1 MGKIIVRD
9 LNSYAFHGCLES
21 EKKIGGNYKTTVWV
35 EGDFSKAESKDLLQD
50 SIDYETLGL
59 IVQEQMKIS
68 SNLIENVVIRI
79 LNEIEK
85 AFHNYTLHNIG
96 VKVIKIN
103 PPVKGDVLQV
113 EYIKEKRFK

>member
-9 LNSYAFHGCLES
+9 LKSYAYHGCLES
-21 EKKIGGNYKTTVWV
+21 EKKIGGHYETTVWV
-35 EGDFSKAESKDLLQD
+35 EGDFSKAEGKDLLQD
-50 SIDYETLGL
+50 SVDYETLGI

-85 AFHNYTLHNIG
+85 VFRNYTLHNIG
-96 VKVIKIN
+96 VKVIKIT
-103 PPVKGDVLQV
+103 PPVKGDVPQV

>member
-1 MGKIIVRD
+1 MNCIQVYGIR
-9 LNSYAFHGCLES
+9 SYAFHGCLES

-103 PPVKGDVLQV
+103 PPVKGDVPQV
-113 EYIKEKRFK
+113 EYIKEKWFK

>member
-9 LNSYAFHGCLES
+9 LKSYAYHGCLES
-21 EKKIGGNYKTTVWV
+21 EKKIGGHYETTVWV
-35 EGDFSKAESKDLLQD
+35 EGDFSKAEGKDLLQD
-50 SIDYETLGL
+50 SVDYETLGI

-85 AFHNYTLHNIG
+85 MFQNHILYNIG

-103 PPVKGDVLQV
+103 PPVKGDVPQV
-113 EYIKEKRFK
+113 EYIKEKQFK

>member
-9 LNSYAFHGCLES
+9 LSSYAYHGCLEA
-21 EKKIGGNYKTTVWV
+21 EKKIGGYYKTTVWV

-50 SIDYETLGL
+50 SVDYETLGL
-59 IVQEQMKIS
+59 IVQEQMKTS
-68 SNLIENVVIRI
+68 SNLIENVVSRI

-85 AFHNYTLHNIG
+85 SFQNHLLYSIV
-96 VKVIKIN
+96 VKVIKIT
-103 PPVKGDVLQV
+103 PPVKGDVPQV